1 MGPIEHVCLGA
12 HKITFKTIN
21 LIKDSSINK
30 IIITIHFFFTS
41 KTLI

>member
-21 LIKDSSINK
+21 LIKDSAINK
-30 IIITIHFFFTS
+30 IMMTIIFFHTT

>member
-1 MGPIEHVCLGA
+1 MCPTKYVCLGA

-30 IIITIHFFFTS
+30 IIITINFFYTS
-41 KTLI
+41 KILI

>member
-1 MGPIEHVCLGA
+1 MGPTEHVCLGV

-21 LIKDSSINK
+21 LIKDSAIKK
-30 IIITIHFFFTS
+30 IIITINFFYTT